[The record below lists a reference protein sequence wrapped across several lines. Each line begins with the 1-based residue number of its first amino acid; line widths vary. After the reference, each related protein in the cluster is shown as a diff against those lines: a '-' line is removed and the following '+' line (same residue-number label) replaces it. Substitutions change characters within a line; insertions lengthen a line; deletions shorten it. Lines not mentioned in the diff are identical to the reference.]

1 MKDIFKASDQ
11 DLSEM
16 KQWFFKENIRL
27 SQAREEI
34 ESEKRQLENEK
45 SLLNR
50 EKNLVDKKLDIL
62 CSEYRS
68 LAQEKKKLEH
78 DRQSWD
84 STKRFRQSPVNQ
96 YVYIGSD
103 VFFKGVDSE
112 IALKKRYRDLI
123 KIFHPDNI
131 CGDNETIQSINKE
144 YDVLKKKF
152 EAI

>member
-1 MKDIFKASDQ
+1 MEDITKASDQ
-11 DLSEM
+11 ELSEM

-27 SQAREEI
+27 NQAREEL
-34 ESEKRQLENEK
+34 ENEKRRIDNEK

-50 EKNLVDKKLDIL
+50 EKNLVEKKLEIL
-62 CSEYRS
+62 CSEYKT
-68 LAQEKKKLEH
+68 LAQEKKKLER

-84 STKRFRQSPVNQ
+84 STRKFRQQPVNQ

-144 YDVLKKKF
+144 YNVLRKRF